1 MASGERENRWPGRR
15 VLVTGGGGFI
25 GSALVWELNGRG
37 CTDIVIADSAPE
49 AERSRYLRHLIFA
62 DYIEP
67 EQTLSWLTAGQLGKF
82 DFAFHLGAC
91 SSTTEI
97 DREYLYRNN
106 YEFSRDLAAWALQS
120 DTRFVYAS
128 SAAT

>member
-62 DYIEP
+62 GYIEP
-67 EQTLSWLTAGQLGKF
+67 ERTLSWLAAGPLGEF
-82 DFAFHLGAC
+82 DLAFRLGGC
-91 SSTTEI
+91 SFTTEI
-97 DREYLYRNN
+97 DRKYLYR
-106 YEFSRDLAAWALQS
+106 
-120 DTRFVYAS
+120 
-128 SAAT
+128 